1 MRGGLGNPDS
11 NRLRND
17 HREFAVPLYE
27 FTLTDFLF
35 PADLPDNKANFRF
48 VVDLR
53 FINHRSQFATE
64 HAVMPSLDTFW
75 ECDTGRS
82 DKPNYVRGDG
92 EEELRLVEG
101 STSRCS
107 RFEMNAIDDWDTL
120 ILLVRGKSIHSI
132 QFKVFDVDRKDAWDK
147 IKDFLTGIVEA
158 VIGKIRGAIP
168 ENLPLHLP
176 ESLGGAADDLQSF
189 LLKKIAGGDAVL
201 FRGSRRLTELSDG
214 ESAQLTVHGRGTRGT
229 YMIGFSLTQRDG

>member
-1 MRGGLGNPDS
+1 M
-11 NRLRND
+11 
-17 HREFAVPLYE
+17 PLYE

-35 PADLPDNKANFRF
+35 PADLPNNKANFRF

-53 FINHRSQFATE
+53 FIDHRSQFATE

-75 ECDTGRS
+75 ECDTEREG
-82 DKPNYVRGDG
+82 KPNYVRGTG
-92 EEELRLVEG
+92 EEELRIAKG
-101 STSRCS
+101 PSSRCG
-107 RFEMNAIDDWDTL
+107 RFEIDAIDDWDRL

-132 QFKVFDVDRKDAWDK
+132 QFKVFDVDRRDAWDK
-147 IKDFLTGIVEA
+147 IKDFLGGIVEA
-158 VIGKIRGAIP
+158 VIGRIKGAIP

-201 FRGSRRLTELSDG
+201 FRGSARLRELADG
-214 ESAQLTVHGRGTRGT
+214 ESTRLTIHGQGTRGA
-229 YMIGFSLTQRDG
+229 YMIGFNLSQRDG